1 MPPML
6 DSTLM
11 PEVGMMSA
19 PFAHVFWHRCQSHV
33 PRKKSLRRC
42 FELFLLLCTRFL
54 FNFGFDTSVD
64 LICIIRAEPQ
74 RRCLT
79 RYSEE
84 GQKQKKQSGV
94 VHYLECSMMAL
105 ARNRLQCDM
114 N

>member
-1 MPPML
+1 ML

-11 PEVGMMSA
+11 REVCMMSS
-19 PFAHVFWHRCQSHV
+19 PFAHDNWHRCQSQIPQKTRLH
-33 PRKKSLRRC
+33 RR
-42 FELFLLLCTRFL
+42 FKLFLLLCASFL
-54 FNFGFDTSVD
+54 FNFGFDTSVN
-64 LICIIRAEPQ
+64 LICSIRAEPQ

-94 VHYLECSMMAL
+94 VHYLECSMMAPV
-105 ARNRLQCDM
+105 RNRLQCDM